1 MKREIFFGAV
11 FVLVAALL
19 MTVAPNSHSAA
30 GALSDAELRK
40 LGLKAPGDYGSIV
53 LNNKTGEGKA
63 MAAVVFP
70 HWWHRTQFTCKV
82 CHLEIGFP
90 MKAGETD
97 FVMGDIFAGK
107 QCGTCHNGTIA
118 FMPMD
123 CVRCHSQGQD
133 VPQNRKIEVTLKDL
147 PKDDF
152 GNKVNW
158 VKAIRD
164 GSIKPKASLDGTGEM
179 MVVDLNIHIP
189 VKKFTPHPPDV
200 VYPHK
205 AHTEWLDCTNCH
217 TAIFN
222 MQKGGNPDMNM
233 MKIVSGQYCGV
244 CHGKVAFPLENCY
257 RCHSSKPKAA
267 QDLFQEKKKKTWEEK
282 RKLRE
287 EREKKIEEM
296 RRKKRKEEEG
306 KKRRGW

>member
-1 MKREIFFGAV
+1 MNKDKLYSIIIT
-11 FVLVAALL
+11 LVIAIALF
-19 MTVAPNSHSAA
+19 SAA
-30 GALSDAELRK
+30 PELFAQETLSKAELK
-40 LGLKAPGDYGSIV
+40 SMGLKSPGDYGNIV

-63 MAAVVFP
+63 MPAVIFP

-82 CHLEIGFP
+82 CHMEIGFP

-107 QCGTCHNGTIA
+107 QCGTCHNGSIA

-123 CVRCHSQGQD
+123 CARCHSQGQD
-133 VPQNRKIEVTLKDL
+133 VPQNRKIEEELKDL

-152 GNKVNW
+152 GNKVDW

-164 GSIKPKASLDGTGEM
+164 GSIKPKATLDGTGQM
-179 MVVDLNIHIP
+179 MVVDMDIEIP
-189 VKKFTPHPPDV
+189 VTKFKPHPPDV

-205 AHTEWLDCTNCH
+205 AHTEWLDCSNCH

-233 MKIVSGQYCGV
+233 MKIISGQYCGV

-257 RCHSSKPKAA
+257 RCHSADPKPFEE
-267 QDLFQEKKKKTWEEK
+267 LFQEKRKKEVEEFYEKDRKKK
-282 RKLRE
+282 RE
-287 EREKKIEEM
+287 ER
-296 RRKKRKEEEG
+296 
-306 KKRRGW
+306 KRRDEIRERGYN

>member
-1 MKREIFFGAV
+1 MKIERFFVAV
-11 FVLVAALL
+11 WAIAVILTLSSVPYAYAAQ
-19 MTVAPNSHSAA
+19 
-30 GALSDAELRK
+30 GALSDAELK
-40 LGLKAPGDYGSIV
+40 KMGLKTPGDYGNIV

-82 CHLEIGFP
+82 CHVEIGFP

-133 VPQNRKIEVTLKDL
+133 VPQNRKIAETLKDL

-152 GNKVNW
+152 GNKVDW

-164 GSIKPKASLDGTGEM
+164 GSIKPKATLDGTGEM
-179 MVVDLNIHIP
+179 MVVDLDVKIP
-189 VKKFTPHPPDV
+189 VTKFTPHPPDV

-205 AHTEWLDCTNCH
+205 AHTEWLDCSNCH

-233 MKIVSGQYCGV
+233 MKIAAGQYCGV

-257 RCHSSKPKAA
+257 RCHSAKPKPKE
-267 QDLFQEKKKKTWEEK
+267 DLF
-282 RKLRE
+282 RE
-287 EREKKIEEM
+287 EEQEEM
-296 RRKKRKEEEG
+296 FKKRNLTDEQIEII
-306 KKRRGW
+306 KKRRGF

>member
-1 MKREIFFGAV
+1 MNRDRIFIIIIALTV
-11 FVLVAALL
+11 VLFSSGSVLSAKENMTAAQ
-19 MTVAPNSHSAA
+19 
-30 GALSDAELRK
+30 
-40 LGLKAPGDYGSIV
+40 LKSVGITSPADYGSIV

-63 MAAVVFP
+63 MPAVVFP

-82 CHLEIGFP
+82 CHQELGFP

-107 QCGTCHNGTIA
+107 QCGACHNGSIA

-133 VPQNRKIEVTLKDL
+133 VPQNRKIEEELNKL

-152 GNKVNW
+152 GNRVDW

-179 MVVDLNIHIP
+179 MVVDLNVDIP
-189 VKKFTPHPPDV
+189 ADKFTPHPPDV

-205 AHTEWLDCTNCH
+205 AHTEWLDCSNCH
-217 TAIFN
+217 TSIFN

-233 MKIVSGQYCGV
+233 MKIISGQYCGV
-244 CHGKVAFPLENCY
+244 CHGKVAFPLEDCY
-257 RCHSSKPKAA
+257 RCHSAKPKPIEE
-267 QDLFQEKKKKTWEEK
+267 LFQVKEKERVKKVRERQ
-282 RKLRE
+282 RKYQESLGRE
-287 EREKKIEEM
+287 RGM
-296 RRKKRKEEEG
+296 RR
-306 KKRRGW
+306 